1 MRVREAGHRRG
12 LVRAVDDMG
21 IRDDWPSPVPYAFGV
36 MGFEIRPYW
45 DRAASAMC
53 GLASGA
59 SHYNQKMYFGVE
71 RTVMRVQ

>member
-1 MRVREAGHRRG
+1 MSVREAGLRWG
-12 LVRAVDDMG
+12 LLRAVEDWG
-21 IRDDWPSPVPYAFGV
+21 IRDDWPSPVPYVFGA

-53 GLASGA
+53 GLVSGA
-59 SHYNQKMYFGVE
+59 SHCNQKMYFGVE